1 MNDYF
6 LYCYLVS
13 YQVVR
18 KDKQQ
23 GEEENKSANE
33 PTGTSMDYSNMRQTK
48 EQDKVEDDDEFD
60 QVDAAQSMIDQPAPV
75 RIAQL
80 QDRHEDQPAVEEH
93 KRTDSEVPK
102 IEVTLSNS
110 SSDEDSAAS
119 EERNMKQSGKEEQDD
134 DDVDGKD
141 ELKNEVK
148 KLTSENE
155 TLKNTIKN
163 LERDKSSLEENLQEE
178 RSKIEV
184 REGTVII
191 YFLPSNLDD

>member
-1 MNDYF
+1 MY
-6 LYCYLVS
+6 YYLVS

-23 GEEENKSANE
+23 GDEEENKSANG
-33 PTGTSMDYSNMRQTK
+33 PTGSSMDNSDMRQTK

-60 QVDAAQSMIDQPAPV
+60 QVDAAPMINQPTPL
-75 RIAQL
+75 RIVQL
-80 QDRHEDQPAVEEH
+80 QDSHKDQPAVEEH
-93 KRTDSEVPK
+93 KRTNSEVPK
-102 IEVTLSNS
+102 IEVTQTSTKSNS
-110 SSDEDSAAS
+110 SSDENSAAS
-119 EERNMKQSGKEEQDD
+119 EERNMKQTGKGEQDD
-134 DDVDGKD
+134 DDEKD
-141 ELKNEVK
+141 ELKHEVK

-184 REGTVII
+184 REGTIK
-191 YFLPSNLDD
+191 L